1 MTEPVVVQPQTLDPQ
16 SPSAAA
22 QALQSLQDRPSET
35 TPSEAIKPSSKTLVE
50 VEGVT
55 YKRCTHCKELK
66 IRDQNFNKDKSRG
79 DGFACTCKACA
90 NRHTRAWHERHKQ
103 QNSVNIAHG
112 GGSLP
117 PQAQC
122 SHCKEFRPRAAFYG
136 DTSQAN
142 GLRPHCRD
150 CERDVKRDRR
160 KRKAAAEALT
170 FASHGMNGS
179 EGEAAGLLPAQQK
192 PKRVRR
198 RKSREQVIQPIA
210 VDLQAVPPEQAPGV
224 LGLEVPH
231 LQNTAA
237 AVQLATTAED
247 QLALIQAQ
255 QMGVVL
261 DAATQQQQLAQLVPK
276 DGLPAAQGTA
286 VVSEAGGAVVGGFLV
301 GSTATLPTP
310 QLWIQQPIP
319 QPILEGEY
327 ETASDATLDADIGEP
342 GEVVSS
348 ARQE

>member
-1 MTEPVVVQPQTLDPQ
+1 MTETAPVVPPPTLDPH
-16 SPSAAA
+16 SPSDAA
-22 QALQSLQDRPSET
+22 QALQSLQDRPAEAQIV
-35 TPSEAIKPSSKTLVE
+35 EAIKPSSKTLVE
-50 VEGVT
+50 LEGVT

-66 IRDQNFNKDKSRG
+66 VRDQNFNKDKSRG
-79 DGFACTCKACA
+79 DGYACTCKGCA

-103 QNSVNIAHG
+103 QNSVNNSGA
-112 GGSLP
+112 SMP
-117 PQAQC
+117 PNAQC
-122 SHCKEFRPRAAFYG
+122 SHCKEYKLRAEFYG

-142 GLRPHCRD
+142 GLRPHCRE

-198 RKSREQVIQPIA
+198 RKSRDQIIQPIA

-224 LGLEVPH
+224 LGIEVPH
-231 LQNTAA
+231 LQNTAT
-237 AVQLATTAED
+237 AVQMATTAAD
-247 QLALIQAQ
+247 QLAHIQAQ

-261 DAATQQQQLAQLVPK
+261 DAAAQQQLALMAGK
-276 DGLPAAQGTA
+276 DGAAVDASNTA
-286 VVSEAGGAVVGGFLV
+286 VVGEEGGAVVGGFLV
-301 GSTATLPTP
+301 GGAPALPASV
-310 QLWIQQPIP
+310 WIQQPIP
-319 QPILEGEY
+319 QPAETEY
-327 ETASDATLDADIGEP
+327 ETASDATLDADLGEQ

-348 ARQE
+348 VRRD

>member
-35 TPSEAIKPSSKTLVE
+35 APTTEAIKPSSKTLVE

-103 QNSVNIAHG
+103 QVNAFGIVIDALFSTYNCAHCEAYTCFVTPRLTATHWSAAVQNSVTIAHG

-117 PQAQC
+117 LQAQC

-142 GLRPHCRD
+142 GLRPHCR
-150 CERDVKRDRR
+150 
-160 KRKAAAEALT
+160 
-170 FASHGMNGS
+170 
-179 EGEAAGLLPAQQK
+179 
-192 PKRVRR
+192 
-198 RKSREQVIQPIA
+198 
-210 VDLQAVPPEQAPGV
+210 
-224 LGLEVPH
+224 
-231 LQNTAA
+231 
-237 AVQLATTAED
+237 
-247 QLALIQAQ
+247 
-255 QMGVVL
+255 
-261 DAATQQQQLAQLVPK
+261 
-276 DGLPAAQGTA
+276 
-286 VVSEAGGAVVGGFLV
+286 
-301 GSTATLPTP
+301 
-310 QLWIQQPIP
+310 
-319 QPILEGEY
+319 
-327 ETASDATLDADIGEP
+327 
-342 GEVVSS
+342 
-348 ARQE
+348 

>member
-1 MTEPVVVQPQTLDPQ
+1 MTEPAVVQPQTLDPH

-22 QALQSLQDRPSET
+22 QALQSLQDRPSES
-35 TPSEAIKPSSKTLVE
+35 PAAEGIKPSSKTLVE

-79 DGFACTCKACA
+79 DGFACTCKGCA

-103 QNSVNIAHG
+103 QNSVNMAHG
-112 GGSLP
+112 GAGLP

-122 SHCKEFRPRAAFYG
+122 SHCKEFRPRSAFYG

-198 RKSREQVIQPIA
+198 RRSREQVIQPIA

-231 LQNTAA
+231 LENTAA
-237 AVQLATTAED
+237 AVQMATTAED
-247 QLALIQAQ
+247 QLAHIQAQ

-261 DAATQQQQLAQLVPK
+261 DAAAQQQLAQLAAK
-276 DGLPAAQGTA
+276 DGAAAAQGTA
-286 VVSEAGGAVVGGFLV
+286 VVNEAGGAVVGGFLV
-301 GSTATLPTP
+301 GSTAALPTP

-319 QPILEGEY
+319 HPADIEY
-327 ETASDATLDADIGEP
+327 ETASDATLDADLGEQ

-348 ARQE
+348 ARRD